1 MKKMKNFIYL
11 LFLSSGI
18 LLAQNSFEKG
28 NDYYQKAQYKEA
40 IEVYETILNSQQ
52 KESFELYFNLAN
64 SYYKLNKV
72 APAIYNYEKALRLG
86 PENQAALNN
95 LAFAKK
101 LLIDDIK
108 EMPKLGFSALLHQ
121 FTGQLRFDTWGL
133 LSITASIMFLLAFVV
148 YYFTQKPHLKRTFFC
163 LMIVL
168 LVAIPILLGMA
179 FFEKIYFEN
188 ERTAIVF
195 TEKTMVKSEP
205 ITSSPTIFSLHEGT
219 KISLLENLKEWQK
232 IQLADGTQGWIK
244 AENIKEIK

>member
-1 MKKMKNFIYL
+1 MKNFIYL

-72 APAIYNYEKALRLG
+72 APAIYNYEKALRLE

-101 LLIDDIK
+101 LLVDDIK
-108 EMPKLGFSALLHQ
+108 EVPKVGFSALLHQ
-121 FTGQLRFDTWGL
+121 FTGQLFFDAWGL
-133 LSITASIMFLLAFVV
+133 LAIISSVLFLASFIV
-148 YYFTQKPHLKRTFFC
+148 YYFTQKPSLKRTFFS

-168 LVAIPILLGMA
+168 LVAIPILLGLA
-179 FFEKIYFEN
+179 FFEKNYFEN
-188 ERTAIVF
+188 EKTAIVF
-195 TEKTMVKSEP
+195 AEKAMVKSEP

-219 KISLLENLKEWQK
+219 KIYLLESLNEWQK
-232 IQLADGTQGWIK
+232 IQLLDGTEGWIK